1 MLKLINVHLWKVIET
16 TKPSSRQQEDPGK
29 ILLIQPKSNQVKS
42 FDKTNINA
50 PLPVL
55 MSLYLTLKLIWHSAE
70 WKPFWVSPP
79 SSIQLH
85 WNLWSS
91 FCVNLLINQQTDKQ
105 TRVRTWTLCA
115 GGFLGG
121 QSFVSLIIACLLV
134 NNVILARC
142 KIGKQAT
149 VASRCYLPT
158 VPLFPPFVCLSLC
171 GVCTT
176 HPPRK
181 QAPLSGQQNT
191 WVLQFTVRL
200 LLLPGKRGK
209 KKKTGG
215 GGLWV

>member
-1 MLKLINVHLWKVIET
+1 MWT
-16 TKPSSRQQEDPGK
+16 C
-29 ILLIQPKSNQVKS
+29 
-42 FDKTNINA
+42 F
-50 PLPVL
+50 
-55 MSLYLTLKLIWHSAE
+55 
-70 WKPFWVSPP
+70 
-79 SSIQLH
+79 
-85 WNLWSS
+85 
-91 FCVNLLINQQTDKQ
+91 INQQTKKR
-105 TRVRTWTLCA
+105 TVGWGHKLFVWRVFC
-115 GGFLGG
+115 GGRA
-121 QSFVSLIIACLLV
+121 FVSLINSRLPV

-200 LLLPGKRGK
+200 LLRLGKREK
-209 KKKTGG
+209 KKNGWGWAGCLRELSCWDMKGRQVCLCVCLTEFCKCNTDHTVNR
-215 GGLWV
+215 LL

>member
-1 MLKLINVHLWKVIET
+1 M
-16 TKPSSRQQEDPGK
+16 
-29 ILLIQPKSNQVKS
+29 
-42 FDKTNINA
+42 
-50 PLPVL
+50 
-55 MSLYLTLKLIWHSAE
+55 
-70 WKPFWVSPP
+70 
-79 SSIQLH
+79 
-85 WNLWSS
+85 
-91 FCVNLLINQQTDKQ
+91 
-105 TRVRTWTLCA
+105 
-115 GGFLGG
+115 GG

-209 KKKTGG
+209 KKKRVGVGCGFKGIELLRYEGQAGVFVRLTEFCKCNTDHTVNR
-215 GGLWV
+215 LL